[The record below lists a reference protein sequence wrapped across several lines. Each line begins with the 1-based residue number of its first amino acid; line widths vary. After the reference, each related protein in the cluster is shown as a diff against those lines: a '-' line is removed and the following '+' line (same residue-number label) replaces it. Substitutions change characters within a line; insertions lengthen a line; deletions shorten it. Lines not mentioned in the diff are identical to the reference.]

1 MNVSVKIDG
10 IEAFR
15 QLLLEMPTKA
25 EKGAHAALKICSLD
39 LMGKAQDLAPI
50 LTGDLRGSA
59 YAVVGG
65 EGEINTQRND
75 ANPDTARLPVPQ
87 VTGKLNAIVGFTEP
101 YSTKVHESLAM
112 NHPLGGQ
119 AKFLE
124 APFAANRDKYLKLIG
139 EAIAKEVEKK

>member
-15 QLLLEMPTKA
+15 QLLLETPARA
-25 EKGAHAALKICSLD
+25 EKGAHGALKICALD

-87 VTGKLNAIVGFTEP
+87 VAGKLNAIVGFTEK
-101 YSTKVHESLAM
+101 YATKQHESVALR
-112 NHPLGGQ
+112 HPLGGS

-124 APFAANRDKYLKLIG
+124 IPFKSNQDKYLKTIG
-139 EAIAKEVEKK
+139 DAIKKSIEK